1 MDLQELRNRIDALDN
16 EIVKLINERYQY
28 VLDVGKWKQ
37 QRSRAVYVP
46 EREKSLLER
55 LCQQN
60 QGPMLEK
67 TLRAVYHEIM
77 SGGLILERPLKIAFL
92 GPQATYTHQ
101 AAMAKFGHSL
111 DYEPKHS
118 IAEVFRDIETERA
131 DYGCVPVEN
140 STEGAVNY
148 TLDMFIDSKVEI
160 CAEILFAIRHCLLA
174 KCPREKI
181 KRIYSHV
188 QSFGQCRAWL
198 LQNMPQA
205 ELIEVGSNTKAAE
218 LAAASPTDSAAIAG
232 RLAAEIYGLDVLEE
246 NIQDTSDNTTRF
258 LVLGRQRPVPTGDDK
273 TALCIAIGDRVGA
286 LYDTLLPFKNANITM
301 TMIESR
307 PSRQR
312 NWEYYFFIDLLGH
325 RDDPQVKTAL
335 EALTSMC
342 RFVKILGSFPRS
354 DFTY

>member
-1 MDLQELRNRIDALDN
+1 MDLQELRKKIDGIDSK
-16 EIVKLINERYQY
+16 IVELINERYKY
-28 VLDVGKWKQ
+28 VLDVGKWKN
-37 QRSRAVYVP
+37 QRSSAVYVP

-55 LCQQN
+55 LCGLN
-60 QGPMLEK
+60 QGPMMEK

-77 SGGLILERPLKIAFL
+77 SGGLVLERQLKIAFL

-111 DYEPKHS
+111 EYEPKHS
-118 IAEVFRDIETERA
+118 IAEVFRDIETGRA

-148 TLDMFIDSKVEI
+148 TLDMFIDSNVEI

-174 KCPREKI
+174 KCERKQI
-181 KRIYSHV
+181 KRIYSHF
-188 QSFGQCRAWL
+188 QSFGQCREWL

-205 ELIEVGSNTKAAE
+205 ELVEVGSNTKAAE
-218 LAAASPTDSAAIAG
+218 LAAAESDAAAIAG
-232 RLAAEIYGLDVLEE
+232 RLAGEIYGLNVVEE
-246 NIQDTSDNTTRF
+246 NIQDASDNTTRF
-258 LVLGRQRPVPTGDDK
+258 IVLGKQQPVPTGDDK
-273 TALCIAIGDRVGA
+273 TALCFAVGDRVGA
-286 LYDTLLPFKNANITM
+286 LYDSLLPFKRASITM
-301 TMIESR
+301 TMIQSR

-325 RDDPQVKTAL
+325 RADPQVKAAL
-335 EALTSMC
+335 EELTEMC